1 MGWFIDC
8 VVLFGWLV
16 LLMGVGGDVNG
27 YFVWGFVG
35 FVSTCGLLGQVFGVC
50 IVISWFGLCYNG
62 CWFMGLDL
70 GLDLIGI

>member
-1 MGWFIDC
+1 MVLFVGGVRCMGWFIDC

-35 FVSTCGLLGQVFGVC
+35 FVSTCGLLG
-50 IVISWFGLCYNG
+50 
-62 CWFMGLDL
+62 
-70 GLDLIGI
+70 